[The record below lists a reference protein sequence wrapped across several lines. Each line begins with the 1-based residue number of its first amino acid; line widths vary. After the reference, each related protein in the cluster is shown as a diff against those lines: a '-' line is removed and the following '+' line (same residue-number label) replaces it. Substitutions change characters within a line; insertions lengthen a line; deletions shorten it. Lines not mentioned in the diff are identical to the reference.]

1 MCPICQK
8 QVKETDIN
16 AHIDRA
22 CMDEPRV
29 TKAPGGKFSK
39 GLSPAVVPERSTKR
53 PERLPQLN
61 YSMVKDNALRKK
73 LVDMGLSAGGS
84 RQLMEKRYTEWI
96 TLCNANCDA
105 THPKTKGELKR
116 ELDVWERT
124 QGGKAPSSN
133 FTKDPGSQIK
143 EKDFDGQAWSSK
155 HDDSFKAL
163 IANARRKP
171 KASMA
176 ESTLSPTN
184 IPDSSAALAAPTAS
198 LSLSA
203 VDVAMP
209 DKVADHEL
217 GELSPTKQTGSESR
231 FFQESNID
239 NDISPSSKYRSK
251 LIAQEGI
258 VPDIATN

>member
-8 QVKETDIN
+8 QVKEAGIN
-16 AHIDRA
+16 AHIDRG
-22 CMDEPRV
+22 CIDEPRV
-29 TKAPGGKFSK
+29 TKVLGGRLSK
-39 GLSPAVVPERSTKR
+39 GSAPAVMPEKSMKR

-73 LVDMGLSAGGS
+73 LTDMGLSAGGS

-105 THPKTKGELKR
+105 THPKTKGELKK

-124 QGGKAPSSN
+124 QGGKALSSN

-171 KASMA
+171 KP
-176 ESTLSPTN
+176 PTTEPTPDPAN
-184 IPDSSAALAAPTAS
+184 VPDSSATIAAPTA
-198 LSLSA
+198 LLNLSA
-203 VDVAMP
+203 SDVSMT
-209 DKVADHEL
+209 DRTADHEFQ
-217 GELSPTKQTGSESR
+217 ELLSTKQTGSQSK
-231 FFQESNID
+231 FFQES
-239 NDISPSSKYRSK
+239 DIGDDTSPSSRYGSK
-251 LIAQEGI
+251 MLSQEGI
-258 VPDIATN
+258 APDIATS